1 MRLRRIKQKEAS
13 DMFLDKIVGFFTNR
27 RMEQASSEAHLTN
40 SFADNKKVSAYS
52 DTILNEFEQHR
63 NSGLALDASSRFAI
77 ENKMSNDEI
86 KIGREQAAN
95 KLEFRFKKLTD
106 ITERDFDEVTKL
118 FNNLHLEP
126 TRKNEIFKNLF
137 KHYLLLMAG
146 KGTPHEF
153 DKTKMPL
160 SIVYKNGEKLY
171 FLGNAIN
178 VKKRKKTVG
187 VNFAGPVA
195 SIRICKGVRYRIG
208 SMNVQR
214 QTVENYD
221 NSDQGMFYITNMRIG
236 YLGKTQFSF
245 NLNKLVSL
253 QNGEA
258 GLLLYK
264 EGRQNPFM
272 IALDDYDVPCTILST
287 LLNQ

>member
-1 MRLRRIKQKEAS
+1 
-13 DMFLDKIVGFFTNR
+13 MFLDKIVGFFTER
-27 RMEQASSEAHLTN
+27 RLEQASSEAHLSN
-40 SFADNKKVSAYS
+40 SFADNKKVSGYA
-52 DTILNEFEQHR
+52 DIILNIFMQQR
-63 NSGLALDASSRFAI
+63 NSGIALDTSSEFAI
-77 ENKMSNDEI
+77 ENKMTNDEI
-86 KIGREQAAN
+86 RIAREQAAN
-95 KLEFRFKKLTD
+95 RLEYHFKKLTD
-106 ITERDFDEVTKL
+106 ITEQDFDEATKL
-118 FNNLHLEP
+118 INNLNVQQP
-126 TRKNEIFKNLF
+126 RKNEIFKTLL

-153 DKTKMPL
+153 DKTRMPL
-160 SIVYKNGEKLY
+160 SIVYKKGEKLY
-171 FLGNAIN
+171 FLHEAIN

-187 VNFAGPVA
+187 VGFAGPVA
-195 SIRICKGVRYRIG
+195 SFRICKGVRYRIG

-245 NLNKLVSL
+245 NLNKLVSI

-272 IALDDYDVPCTILST
+272 IALDDYDVPCTILSA

>member
-1 MRLRRIKQKEAS
+1 
-13 DMFLDKIVGFFTNR
+13 MFLDKIVSFFT
-27 RMEQASSEAHLTN
+27 EG
-40 SFADNKKVSAYS
+40 SFADNKKASGYADV
-52 DTILNEFEQHR
+52 ILNEFMQHK
-63 NSGLALDASSRFAI
+63 NSGIALDASSRFAI
-77 ENKMSNDEI
+77 ENKMTNDEI
-86 KIGREQAAN
+86 KIGREQAAS
-95 KLEFRFKKLTD
+95 KLEHQVKRLTD
-106 ITERDFDEVTKL
+106 FTEHDFDEVTKL

-126 TRKNEIFKNLF
+126 TRKNAIFKGLL

-153 DKTKMPL
+153 DKSKMPL
-160 SIVYKNGEKLY
+160 SIVYKNGEKLF
-171 FLGNAIN
+171 FLHEAIN
-178 VKKRKKTVG
+178 VKKKKKTVG

-195 SIRICKGVRYRIG
+195 SIRICKGVKYRIG
-208 SMNVQR
+208 SINVQR
-214 QTVENYD
+214 QTIENYD
-221 NSDQGMFYITNMRIG
+221 DSDRGMFYITNMRIG

-245 NLNKLVSL
+245 NLNKLVSI

-272 IALDDYDVPCTILST
+272 IALDDYDVPCTILSA

>member
-1 MRLRRIKQKEAS
+1 
-13 DMFLDKIVGFFTNR
+13 MFFDKILGFFTER
-27 RMEQASSEAHLTN
+27 RMEQASSGATLSNFFT
-40 SFADNKKVSAYS
+40 DNKKASGYA
-52 DTILNEFEQHR
+52 DILLNEYMQHR
-63 NSGLALDASSRFAI
+63 NSGIALDASSRFAI
-77 ENKMSNDEI
+77 ENKMTNDEI
-86 KIGREQAAN
+86 KLGREQAAS
-95 KLEFRFKKLTD
+95 KLEHQVKRLPDF
-106 ITERDFDEVTKL
+106 TEQDFDEVTKL

-126 TRKNEIFKNLF
+126 TRKNAIFKGLL

-153 DKTKMPL
+153 DKSKMPL
-160 SIVYKNGEKLY
+160 SIVYKNGEKLF
-171 FLGNAIN
+171 FLHEAVN
-178 VKKRKKTVG
+178 VKKKKKTVG

-195 SIRICKGVRYRIG
+195 SIRICKGVKYRIG
-208 SMNVQR
+208 SINVQR

-221 NSDQGMFYITNMRIG
+221 DSDRGMFYITNMRIG

-245 NLNKLVSL
+245 NLNKLVSI

-272 IALDDYDVPCTILST
+272 IALDDYDVPCTILSA